1 MKKTVQCEDTS
12 RDLSL
17 SEGARER
24 PWKRVLDLRRT
35 CEYGGGVIVEE

>member
-17 SEGARER
+17 SEGER

-35 CEYGGGVIVEE
+35 CEYRGGVIVEE